1 MSLIL
6 LDEYH
11 AGYGYP
17 RESIL
22 AFGNRLRFNA
32 AMWNY
37 LNMRGAAVIAAVLWV
52 TPLVVAHAADVS
64 SARVWADAAHTR
76 VVLVASG
83 PLEYKITQT
92 GGRMLVDLGD
102 SRLADGFASPTAQ
115 GLYNGMT
122 SARRGNRL
130 ELVATVNP
138 TSQMKAFVLKPA
150 AGGDYRLVI
159 DLYPGS
165 GVAAAFQA
173 KPAVRADLA
182 PAKSTATPA
191 PILTVQRAPVDLAPA
206 VAPEGSTHP
215 RSQMVATRQAAALLD
230 GQRKV
235 VIAIDAG
242 HGGKDPGAHGAGG
255 TLEKNVTLAVARDL
269 AAQINRQPGMKAV
282 LTRSG
287 DQFIPL
293 QRRYQIARDNSA
305 DLFVSIHADSFSSS
319 DAKGS
324 SVWVLSPRGKTNA
337 AARWLA
343 DGQNRA
349 DLIGGVSLDDKD
361 DGLAKV
367 LLDLQQGYAMQASDA
382 VAGNVLKALGAL
394 GPTHRGYVE
403 RANFVVLRS
412 PDVPSILVETAFIS
426 NPLEERK
433 LRDPAHQRSLATAVM
448 SGVKN
453 YFESTPPQGSWFA
466 AQAAARNGAPV
477 ARDDRSA
484 AADAAP
490 RGTLTSTSTRT
501 VALARRPAPRGGV
514 RDMHKVGRGES
525 LGSIARQYGVSVG
538 VLKSANR
545 MNNDVVRAGT
555 VLTIPT
561 M

>member
-1 MSLIL
+1 M
-6 LDEYH
+6 
-11 AGYGYP
+11 
-17 RESIL
+17 R
-22 AFGNRLRFNA
+22 R
-32 AMWNY
+32 MWNY
-37 LNMRGAAVIAAVLWV
+37 LNIRGTALVAAALWV
-52 TPLVVAHAADVS
+52 APLAAAHAADVS

-83 PLEYKITQT
+83 PLEYRITQT

-102 SRLADGFASPTAQ
+102 SQLADGFASPDAQ
-115 GLYNGMT
+115 GLYKGMT
-122 SARRGNRL
+122 STRQGNRL
-130 ELVATVNP
+130 QLATTVDP
-138 TSQMKAFVLKPA
+138 TSRMRSFVLKPA
-150 AGGDYRLVI
+150 TGGDYRLVI

-165 GVAAAFQA
+165 GVATASQ
-173 KPAVRADLA
+173 PALPASARVMPTPTRAPMLA
-182 PAKSTATPA
+182 
-191 PILTVQRAPVDLAPA
+191 VQRAPVDLAPA
-206 VAPEGSTHP
+206 VAPVSSSHP
-215 RSQMVATRQAAALLD
+215 RSRMVASRQAAALLN

-235 VIAIDAG
+235 VVAVDAG
-242 HGGKDPGAHGAGG
+242 HGGKDSGAHGSGG
-255 TLEKNVTLAVARDL
+255 TQEKDVTLAVAQEL

-287 DQFIPL
+287 DEFIPL
-293 QRRYQIARDNSA
+293 KRRYQIARDNSA
-305 DLFVSIHADSFSSS
+305 DLFVSIHADSFTSS

-433 LRDPAHQRSLATAVM
+433 LRDPSHQRSLATAVM
-448 SGVKN
+448 GGVKN
-453 YFESTPPQGSWFA
+453 YFESTPPPGSWFA
-466 AQAAARNGAPV
+466 AQAEARNGA
-477 ARDDRSA
+477 
-484 AADAAP
+484 
-490 RGTLTSTSTRT
+490 T
-501 VALARRPAPRGGV
+501 VAQNNPATVDDDTSVDVSVSATPPRTIALATRPAPRVDTGV

-525 LGSIARQYGVSVG
+525 LRSIARQYGVSIG

-545 MNNDVVRAGT
+545 MSNDTVRAGT
-555 VLTIPT
+555 VLTIPA